1 MKAHLYDDY
10 GTRLYFNEA
19 ERRAFIETA
28 NKAEDQKTRTFC
40 SLLHYTGCN
49 FTEALNFTAQ
59 QVDCHSRAIV
69 FSGLLPHLAHI
80 RRAIP
85 VPDSF
90 IELLDEVHEVRRA
103 QSGMHATERLWP
115 QSKKTMHEKVS
126 KVIAAAGISGGPHA
140 LPKGIRHGFFVQ
152 AICRRV
158 HITRLQKWMG
168 HSFME
173 YTAQYVAQLLQHAPE
188 LLGDERADAE
198 RMWSSDDRPAA

>member
-1 MKAHLYDDY
+1 MLLFNLLL
-10 GTRLYFNEA
+10 GSNWCRRWRQNPVRLDLEV
-19 ERRAFIETA
+19 I
-28 NKAEDQKTRTFC
+28 
-40 SLLHYTGCN
+40 N
-49 FTEALNFTAQ
+49 FTAPTQAVISRSVNFTAQ
-59 QVDCHSRAIV
+59 QVDFSRRVIV

-80 RRAIP
+80 RRSVP

-90 IELLDEVHEVRRA
+90 LQLLDEVHEVRRV
-103 QSGMHATERLWP
+103 QSGPQAMEKLWL

-126 KVIAAAGISGGPHA
+126 RVIAAAGISGGPHA

-158 HITRLQKWMG
+158 AITRLQKWMG

-188 LLGDERADAE
+188 LLGDERGDAE
-198 RMWSSDDRPAA
+198 RLW

>member
-10 GTRLYFNEA
+10 GARLYFNVE
-19 ERRAFIETA
+19 ERKAFIDAA
-28 NKAEDQKTRTFC
+28 NKVEDQKTRTFC
-40 SLLHYTGCN
+40 NLLHYTGCN
-49 FTEALNFTAQ
+49 FTEALKFTAK
-59 QVDCHSRAIV
+59 QVDFAKRVII

-80 RRAIP
+80 RREIP

-90 IELLDEVHEVRRA
+90 LDLLDEVHDLRRV
-103 QSGMHATERLWP
+103 QSGQHALEQLWP

-152 AICRRV
+152 AICSRV
-158 HITRLQKWMG
+158 YITRLQKWMG

-173 YTAQYVAQLLQHAPE
+173 YTAQYLTQLLQHAPE
-188 LLGDERADAE
+188 LLEDDRADAE
-198 RMWSSDDRPAA
+198 RMW